1 MAPAERARQ
10 DGKMLI
16 GAVCTLI
23 SAAGM
28 GLAFVIARRRR
39 YALALRTAAV
49 ALLPVGLAMTG
60 VVRFVLNMTFNPVA
74 WAGFGVLG
82 VAVLLFL
89 SGRLAEGRG
98 RAAAEPGA
106 GGAGAALPPGKRR
119 GAVPKASRGGADD
132 FSEIEAILKKHG
144 L

>member
-1 MAPAERARQ
+1 
-10 DGKMLI
+10 MLI
-16 GAVCTLI
+16 GTVCTLI

-28 GLAFVIARRRR
+28 GLAFAIARRRR

-82 VAVLLFL
+82 LAVLLFL

-98 RAAAEPGA
+98 RRQAAAEPGA
-106 GGAGAALPPGKRR
+106 GGGVVLPPGKRR
-119 GAVPKASRGGADD
+119 GAVPKAARGGADD